1 MLALKVV
8 IHDGAIEVVT
18 ILLNDSSFI
27 NSNMLAMMLG
37 LLLIQV

>member
-18 ILLNDSSFI
+18 ILLNNSSFI